1 LRIPPAAG
9 WYRASD
15 SAANTL
21 IQHNELPPQRLAQ
34 DLLTRGRF
42 ARFHRGE
49 LGETCAMKKV
59 EAIIKPF
66 KLDEVKEA
74 LQEVGLQGIT
84 VTEAKGFGRQKGHT
98 ELYRGAEYV
107 VDFLPKVKIE
117 VVVSDEMVDKAI
129 DAIRRA
135 AQTGR
140 IGDGKI
146 FVSTIEEAIRIRT
159 GESGVDAI

>member
-1 LRIPPAAG
+1 
-9 WYRASD
+9 
-15 SAANTL
+15 
-21 IQHNELPPQRLAQ
+21 
-34 DLLTRGRF
+34 
-42 ARFHRGE
+42 
-49 LGETCAMKKV
+49 MKKI

-117 VVVSDEMVDKAI
+117 IVLSDEMVDKAV
-129 DAIRRA
+129 DAIRRLA
-135 AQTGR
+135 ALVVRSHPGR
-140 IGDGKI
+140 ARRYGSGSPRR
-146 FVSTIEEAIRIRT
+146 ST
-159 GESGVDAI
+159 